1 MRIRKFRKEDAQ
13 EVSNIIKKN
22 FLEVN
27 SKTYSKETIN
37 ALIKDS
43 TPARII
49 EKSKTR
55 KYYVAVENNL
65 ILGVGGY
72 EKDNLHTFFVKPK
85 IHGKGIGKKLME
97 RILKDAKKEDI
108 KIMNCPSTH
117 YAEKFYASLGFKRIG
132 EKTISF
138 CDTTLTFVQMKKKL

>member
-13 EVSNIIKKN
+13 RASNIIKKN

-27 SKTYSKETIN
+27 SKIYPKKTVT

-43 TPARII
+43 TPTRLI

-55 KYYVAVENNL
+55 HYYVAIENDN
-65 ILGVGGY
+65 ILGIGGY
-72 EKDNLHTFFVKPK
+72 EEDNIHTFFVKLK

-97 RILKDAKKEDI
+97 RVLDDAKKEGI
-108 KIMNCPSTH
+108 KIMNCASTH
-117 YAEKFYASLGFKRIG
+117 YAEKFYTSFGFKRIR
-132 EKTISF
+132 EKTIPF
-138 CDTTLTFVQMKKKL
+138 YNTKLTFVQMKKRL